1 MYDKISEWLSLHPI
15 FSGGFISFL
24 LAVLRLFRERRSFP
38 AALFEGAICALLTV
52 GLFSGV
58 QYMFPNMQTDTCV
71 AFGAMIGYLGTDY
84 VKLVLQSLIPAR
96 RSEAQKAVDKSE
108 TETDNTSDS

>member
-1 MYDKISEWLSLHPI
+1 MYDKISEWLSLHPL

-58 QYMFPNMQTDTCV
+58 QYLFPNMQTDTCV

>member
-1 MYDKISEWLSLHPI
+1 MYDKISEWLSLHPL
-15 FSGGFISFL
+15 FAGGFISFL

>member
-84 VKLVLQSLIPAR
+84 VKLVLQSLIPAH

>member
-1 MYDKISEWLSLHPI
+1 MYDKISEWLSLHPL

>member
-1 MYDKISEWLSLHPI
+1 MYDKISEWLSLHPL

-24 LAVLRLFRERRSFP
+24 LAVLRLFRERHSFP

-58 QYMFPNMQTDTCV
+58 QYMFPHMQTDTCV

-84 VKLVLQSLIPAR
+84 VKLVLQGLIPAH

>member
-1 MYDKISEWLSLHPI
+1 MYDKISEWLSHHPL

-84 VKLVLQSLIPAR
+84 VKLVLQSLIPAH
-96 RSEAQKAVDKSE
+96 RSEVQKAVDKSE
-108 TETDNTSDS
+108 TEIDNTSDS

>member
-1 MYDKISEWLSLHPI
+1 MYDKISEWLSLHPL

-84 VKLVLQSLIPAR
+84 VKLVLQSLIPAH

-108 TETDNTSDS
+108 TETDNTSGS

>member
-1 MYDKISEWLSLHPI
+1 MYDKISEWLSLHPL
-15 FSGGFISFL
+15 FSGLHQLPVSRSQ
-24 LAVLRLFRERRSFP
+24 AVRERRSFP

-84 VKLVLQSLIPAR
+84 VKLVLQGLIPTR
-96 RSEAQKAVDKSE
+96 KDKE
-108 TETDNTSDS
+108 LTDVAKHTSDSEGD

>member
-1 MYDKISEWLSLHPI
+1 MYDKISEWLSLHPL

-84 VKLVLQSLIPAR
+84 VKLVLQSIIPAH

>member
-1 MYDKISEWLSLHPI
+1 MYDKISEWLSLHPL

-84 VKLVLQSLIPAR
+84 VKLVLQSLIPTR
-96 RSEAQKAVDKSE
+96 KDKE
-108 TETDNTSDS
+108 LTDVAKHTSDSEGD

>member
-1 MYDKISEWLSLHPI
+1 MYDKISEWLSLHPL

-84 VKLVLQSLIPAR
+84 VKLVLQGLIPAR
-96 RSEAQKAVDKSE
+96 RLEAQKAVDKSE

>member
-1 MYDKISEWLSLHPI
+1 MYDKISEWLSLHPL

-108 TETDNTSDS
+108 TETDNTSGS

>member
-1 MYDKISEWLSLHPI
+1 MYDKISEWLSLHPL

-84 VKLVLQSLIPAR
+84 VKLVLQSLIPAH
-96 RSEAQKAVDKSE
+96 RSEAKKAVDKSE

>member
-1 MYDKISEWLSLHPI
+1 MYDKISEWLSLHPL

-96 RSEAQKAVDKSE
+96 RPETQKAVDKSE

>member
-1 MYDKISEWLSLHPI
+1 MYDKISEWLSLHPL

-24 LAVLRLFRERRSFP
+24 LAVLRLFRERHSFP

-58 QYMFPNMQTDTCV
+58 QYMFPHMQTDTCV

-84 VKLVLQSLIPAR
+84 VKLVLQGLIPAR
-96 RSEAQKAVDKSE
+96 KDKE
-108 TETDNTSDS
+108 LTDVAKHTSDSEGD

>member
-1 MYDKISEWLSLHPI
+1 
-15 FSGGFISFL
+15 
-24 LAVLRLFRERRSFP
+24 
-38 AALFEGAICALLTV
+38 
-52 GLFSGV
+52 
-58 QYMFPNMQTDTCV
+58 MFPHMQTDTCV

-84 VKLVLQSLIPAR
+84 VKLVLQGLIPAH

>member
-1 MYDKISEWLSLHPI
+1 MYDKISEWLSLHPL

-58 QYMFPNMQTDTCV
+58 QYMFPNMQIDTCV
-71 AFGAMIGYLGTDY
+71 AFGALVGYLGTDY
-84 VKLVLQSLIPAR
+84 VKLVLQSLIPVR
-96 RSEAQKAVDKSE
+96 KDKE
-108 TETDNTSDS
+108 LTDVAKHTSDSEGD

>member
-1 MYDKISEWLSLHPI
+1 MYDKISEWLSLHPL

-84 VKLVLQSLIPAR
+84 VKLVLQSLIPAH
-96 RSEAQKAVDKSE
+96 KDKE
-108 TETDNTSDS
+108 LTDVTKHTSDSEGD

>member
-1 MYDKISEWLSLHPI
+1 MYDKISEWLSLHPL

-84 VKLVLQSLIPAR
+84 VKLVLQGLIPAR

-108 TETDNTSDS
+108 TEIDNTSDS

>member
-1 MYDKISEWLSLHPI
+1 MYDKISEWLSLHPL

-84 VKLVLQSLIPAR
+84 VKLVLQSLIPTR
-96 RSEAQKAVDKSE
+96 KDKE
-108 TETDNTSDS
+108 LTDVTNHTSDSEGD

>member
-1 MYDKISEWLSLHPI
+1 MYDKISEWLSLHPL

-24 LAVLRLFRERRSFP
+24 LAVLRLFRERHSFP

-108 TETDNTSDS
+108 TETDNTSGS

>member
-1 MYDKISEWLSLHPI
+1 MYDKISEWLSLHPL

-58 QYMFPNMQTDTCV
+58 QYMFPNMQIDTCV

-84 VKLVLQSLIPAR
+84 VKLVLQSLIPTR
-96 RSEAQKAVDKSE
+96 KDKE
-108 TETDNTSDS
+108 LTDVAKHTSDSEGD

>member
-1 MYDKISEWLSLHPI
+1 MYDKISEWLSLHPL

-84 VKLVLQSLIPAR
+84 VKLVLQSLIPTR
-96 RSEAQKAVDKSE
+96 KDKE
-108 TETDNTSDS
+108 LTDVTKHTSDSEGD

>member
-1 MYDKISEWLSLHPI
+1 MYDKISEWLSLHPL

-84 VKLVLQSLIPAR
+84 VKLVLQGLIPAR
-96 RSEAQKAVDKSE
+96 KDKE
-108 TETDNTSDS
+108 LTDVTKHTSDSEGD

>member
-1 MYDKISEWLSLHPI
+1 MYDKISEWLSLHPL

-71 AFGAMIGYLGTDY
+71 AFGALVGYLGTDY

-96 RSEAQKAVDKSE
+96 RPEAQKAVDKSE
-108 TETDNTSDS
+108 TETDNTSGS

>member
-1 MYDKISEWLSLHPI
+1 MYDKISEWLSLHPL

-58 QYMFPNMQTDTCV
+58 QYMFPNMRTDTCV

-84 VKLVLQSLIPAR
+84 VKLVLQSLIPAH
-96 RSEAQKAVDKSE
+96 RSEVQKAVDKSE
-108 TETDNTSDS
+108 TETDNTSGS

>member
-84 VKLVLQSLIPAR
+84 VKLVLQSLIPAH
-96 RSEAQKAVDKSE
+96 RSEVQKAVDKSE

>member
-1 MYDKISEWLSLHPI
+1 MYDKISEWLSLHPL

-84 VKLVLQSLIPAR
+84 VKLVLQSLIPAH

>member
-84 VKLVLQSLIPAR
+84 VKLVLQSLIPTR
-96 RSEAQKAVDKSE
+96 KDKE
-108 TETDNTSDS
+108 LTDVAKHTSDSEGD

>member
-1 MYDKISEWLSLHPI
+1 MYDKISEWLSLHPL
-15 FSGGFISFL
+15 FAGGFISFL
-24 LAVLRLFRERRSFP
+24 LAVLRLFRERHSFP

-58 QYMFPNMQTDTCV
+58 QYMFPNMPIDTCV

-84 VKLVLQSLIPAR
+84 VKLVLQSLIPAH
-96 RSEAQKAVDKSE
+96 RSEAQIAVDKSE
-108 TETDNTSDS
+108 TEIDNTSDS

>member
-1 MYDKISEWLSLHPI
+1 MYDKISEWLSLHPL

-84 VKLVLQSLIPAR
+84 VKLVLQGLIPTR
-96 RSEAQKAVDKSE
+96 KDKE
-108 TETDNTSDS
+108 LTDVTKHTSDSEGD

>member
-1 MYDKISEWLSLHPI
+1 MYDKISEWLSLHPL

-71 AFGAMIGYLGTDY
+71 AFGAMIGYLGY
-84 VKLVLQSLIPAR
+84 VKLVLQGLIPAH

>member
-1 MYDKISEWLSLHPI
+1 MYDKISEWLSLHPL

-84 VKLVLQSLIPAR
+84 VKLVLQGLIPTKSA
-96 RSEAQKAVDKSE
+96 DKE
-108 TETDNTSDS
+108 LTDVAKHTSDSEGD

>member
-1 MYDKISEWLSLHPI
+1 MYDKISEWLSLHPL

-52 GLFSGV
+52 GLFGGV

-84 VKLVLQSLIPAR
+84 VKLVLQSLIPTR
-96 RSEAQKAVDKSE
+96 KDKE
-108 TETDNTSDS
+108 LTDVAKHTSDSEGD

>member
-1 MYDKISEWLSLHPI
+1 MYDKISEWLSLHPL
-15 FSGGFISFL
+15 FAGGFISFL
-24 LAVLRLFRERRSFP
+24 LAVLRLFRERHSFP

-84 VKLVLQSLIPAR
+84 VKLVLQGLIPTR
-96 RSEAQKAVDKSE
+96 KDKE
-108 TETDNTSDS
+108 LTDVAKHTSDSEGD

>member
-1 MYDKISEWLSLHPI
+1 MYDKISEWLSLHPL

-84 VKLVLQSLIPAR
+84 VKLVLQSLIPAH
-96 RSEAQKAVDKSE
+96 RSEAQKAVDKLE

>member
-1 MYDKISEWLSLHPI
+1 MYDKISEWLSLHPL

-84 VKLVLQSLIPAR
+84 VKLVLQGLIPAR

-108 TETDNTSDS
+108 TEIDNTSGS